1 MHPRQ
6 SVIEIFSTF
15 LQFEVGR
22 VSGWVT
28 DPKLYRSMKSYLDQ
42 SLQPQTLE
50 KFWALYWY
58 KAWQS
63 DPMSLARFHLIAYLQ
78 ETCYW
83 ISQKLAVGNFCVS
96 YTVSDYFQV
105 TMAQFDKVLTG
116 FNPNHGITL
125 KNYASVVFNSLVR
138 ETLRQRS
145 EVDICTPWALLLKLS
160 QKRLVESLQVA
171 GFNSE
176 TIATYVKAWK
186 CFKTLYVPTQVTATR
201 QLSRPDSKTW
211 KAITSLY
218 NSQDKQQSN
227 LGTLQCQP
235 DILEKWLLNCVKA
248 ARAYLY
254 PTLIPTDTLI
264 MGQESGELLDN
275 LVSSASE
282 SLLSEIISQEEEQER
297 YTQQTQ
303 INTIL
308 VSALAQLEPQAQSL
322 LQLYYTQDLTQ
333 QQIAQQ
339 MGIKQYTISRKLT
352 KARQPLLFALAQW
365 SRDALHISLDSDTLK
380 STSTVLEEWLKV
392 YYSQSL
398 LAPSYSKLSL

>member
-15 LQFEVGR
+15 LQFETDKVN
-22 VSGWVT
+22 GWVT
-28 DPKLYRSMKSYLDQ
+28 DPKLYRSIKSCLTQ
-42 SLQPQTLE
+42 PLQPQTLE

-63 DPMSLARFHLIAYLQ
+63 DPVSLGRSHLIAYLQ

-83 ISQKLAVGNFCVS
+83 ISQKIAVGNFCVS

-105 TMAQFDKVLTG
+105 TMAQVDKVLKG
-116 FNPNHGITL
+116 FNPNHGVTL
-125 KNYASVVFNSLVR
+125 KNYASVVFNSVVR
-138 ETLRQRS
+138 ELLRQRS
-145 EVDICTPWALLLKLS
+145 EVDICTPWALLLRLS
-160 QKRLVESLQVA
+160 QKRLVESLQMA
-171 GFNSE
+171 GLNPE

-201 QLSRPDSKTW
+201 QLSKPDSKTW

-227 LGTLQCQP
+227 LGTPQCQP
-235 DILEKWLLNCVKA
+235 ETLEKWLLNCVKA

-264 MGQESGELLDN
+264 SGQESGELLDT
-275 LVSSASE
+275 LVSSGSE
-282 SLLSEIISQEEEQER
+282 SLLSEIISQEEDQER
-297 YTQQTQ
+297 YAQQNQ

-308 VSALAQLEPQAQSL
+308 VAALAQLEPQAQSL
-322 LQLYYTQDLTQ
+322 LQLYYTQALTQ

-339 MGIKQYTISRKLT
+339 MGIKQYNISRKLT
-352 KARQPLLFALAQW
+352 KARQPLLLALAQW
-365 SRDALHISLDSDTLK
+365 SRDALHISLDSDTVK
-380 STSTVLEEWLKV
+380 NTSIVLEEWLKV
-392 YYSQSL
+392 YYSQSSL
-398 LAPSYSKLSL
+398 TPSPNESSL